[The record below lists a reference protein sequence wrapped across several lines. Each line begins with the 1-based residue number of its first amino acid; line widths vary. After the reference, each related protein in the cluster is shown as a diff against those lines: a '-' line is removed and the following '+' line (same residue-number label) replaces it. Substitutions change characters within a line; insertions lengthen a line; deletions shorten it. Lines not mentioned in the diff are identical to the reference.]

1 MSFCLSMLI
10 ALCIDRLIGW
20 PDFLFRRF
28 SHPVVGIG
36 HLISLFERNLNKTT
50 WSTSL
55 RRTTGFLTLL
65 FLMVGFAILG
75 FFILLIIP
83 EGPIGVL
90 VTSFLVW
97 PLIAAKS
104 LADHVAAVAE
114 PLKANDLP
122 EARQAVSMIVGRNS
136 NQLGS
141 NDIARAALESLAEN
155 TSDGVTAPLFW
166 GVLLGFPGVLIYKF
180 VNTADS
186 MIGYKNERYRDF
198 GWASARIDDLVNY
211 IPARLTS
218 FMYAIISRNT
228 LRVLRITF
236 RDASQHR
243 SPNAGWPE
251 TSVAASIGV
260 KLSGPR
266 IYEGVKTN
274 DPWLN
279 NDGRDP
285 TVNDLFSGLKLFDRF
300 LWAIIF
306 LLLLC
311 SIISFL

>member
-1 MSFCLSMLI
+1 MNFCLSMLI
-10 ALCIDRLIGW
+10 ALCIDRLFGW

-36 HLISLFERNLNKTT
+36 QLISFFERNLNKTGL
-50 WSTSL
+50 SSSL
-55 RRTTGFLTLL
+55 RMAMGLLTLI
-65 FLMVGFAILG
+65 FLMMGLTFLG
-75 FFILLIIP
+75 FIIVLAIP
-83 EGPIGVL
+83 AGPLGIL
-90 VTSFLVW
+90 VTSLLVW
-97 PLIAAKS
+97 PFIAAKS
-104 LADHVAAVAE
+104 LADHVEAVAE
-114 PLKANDLP
+114 PLKTNDLP
-122 EARQAVSMIVGRNS
+122 SARRAVSMIVGRNS
-136 NQLGS
+136 DNLDS

-166 GVLLGFPGVLIYKF
+166 GVLLGFPGVLIYKL

-186 MIGYKNERYRDF
+186 MIGYKSERYRDF
-198 GWASARIDDLVNY
+198 GWASARFDDLINY

-218 FMYAIISRNT
+218 LIYAIISRNT
-228 LRVLRITF
+228 LKVLRITL

-266 IYEGVKTN
+266 IYDGIKTN

-279 NDGRDP
+279 SDGRNP
-285 TVNDLFSGLKLFDRF
+285 TGHDLFSGLRLFDYF
-300 LWAIIF
+300 LWAITF
-306 LLLLC
+306 SLLSC
-311 SIISFL
+311 SVISFA

>member
-1 MSFCLSMLI
+1 MLI
-10 ALCIDRLIGW
+10 ALCIDRLFGW

-36 HLISLFERNLNKTT
+36 QLISFFERNLNKTG
-50 WSTSL
+50 WSSSL
-55 RRTTGFLTLL
+55 RMATGLLTLI
-65 FLMVGFAILG
+65 FLMTGLTILG
-75 FFILLIIP
+75 FLIVLAIP
-83 EGPIGVL
+83 AGTLGIL

-97 PLIAAKS
+97 PFIAAKS
-104 LADHVAAVAE
+104 LADHVKAVAE
-114 PLKANDLP
+114 PLKTNDLP
-122 EARQAVSMIVGRNS
+122 SARQAVSMIVGRNS
-136 NQLGS
+136 DNLGS

-186 MIGYKNERYRDF
+186 MIGYKSERYRDF
-198 GWASARIDDLVNY
+198 GWASARFDDLINY

-218 FMYAIISRNT
+218 LIYAIISRNT
-228 LRVLRITF
+228 LKVLRITL

-266 IYEGVKTN
+266 IYDGIKTN

-279 NDGRDP
+279 SDGRNP
-285 TVNDLFSGLKLFDRF
+285 TGHDLFSGLRLFDHF
-300 LWAIIF
+300 LWAIT
-306 LLLLC
+306 LLLLSC
-311 SIISFL
+311 SVISFA

>member
-1 MSFCLSMLI
+1 MLI
-10 ALCIDRLIGW
+10 ALCIDRLFGW

-36 HLISLFERNLNKTT
+36 QLISFFERNLNKSG
-50 WSTSL
+50 WSSSL
-55 RRTTGFLTLL
+55 RMATGLLTLI
-65 FLMVGFAILG
+65 FLLMGLTILG
-75 FFILLIIP
+75 FLIVLVIP
-83 EGPIGVL
+83 AGTLGIL

-97 PLIAAKS
+97 PFIAAKS
-104 LADHVAAVAE
+104 LADHVKAVAE
-114 PLKANDLP
+114 PLKTNDLP
-122 EARQAVSMIVGRNS
+122 SARQAISMIVGRNS
-136 NQLGS
+136 DNLDS

-166 GVLLGFPGVLIYKF
+166 GVLLGFPGVLIYKL

-186 MIGYKNERYRDF
+186 MIGYKSERYRDF
-198 GWASARIDDLVNY
+198 GWASARFDDLINY

-218 FMYAIISRNT
+218 LIYAIISRNT
-228 LRVLRITF
+228 LKVLRITL

-266 IYEGVKTN
+266 IYDGIKTN

-279 NDGRDP
+279 SDGRNP
-285 TVNDLFSGLKLFDRF
+285 TGHDLFSGLRLFDHF

-306 LLLLC
+306 LLLSC
-311 SIISFL
+311 SVISFA

>member
-1 MSFCLSMLI
+1 MSFCLSILI

-20 PDFLFRRF
+20 PNFLFRRF

-36 HLISLFERNLNKTT
+36 HLISFFERHLNKTT

-75 FFILLIIP
+75 FFILLLIP
-83 EGPIGVL
+83 EGPLGVL
-90 VTSFLVW
+90 VTSLLVW
-97 PLIAAKS
+97 PFIAAKS
-104 LADHVAAVAE
+104 LANHVEAVAE
-114 PLKANDLP
+114 PLVTHDLKA
-122 EARQAVSMIVGRNS
+122 ARHAVSMIVGRNS
-136 NQLGS
+136 NNLDS

-186 MIGYKNERYRDF
+186 MIGYKSERYRDF

-218 FMYAIISRNT
+218 FMYAVISRNT

-285 TVNDLFSGLKLFDRF
+285 TGSDLFSGLKLFDRF
-300 LWAIIF
+300 LWAITF
-306 LLLLC
+306 SLLIC

>member
-1 MSFCLSMLI
+1 MNFCLSMLI
-10 ALCIDRLIGW
+10 ALCIDRLFGW

-36 HLISLFERNLNKTT
+36 LLISFFERNLNKTG
-50 WSTSL
+50 WSSSQRMATGLLTLFLLMTGLTFS
-55 RRTTGFLTLL
+55 GFLIVL
-65 FLMVGFAILG
+65 A
-75 FFILLIIP
+75 IP
-83 EGPIGVL
+83 EGPLGIV

-97 PLIAAKS
+97 PFIAAKS
-104 LADHVAAVAE
+104 LADHVEAVFE
-114 PLKANDLP
+114 PLKTNDLP
-122 EARQAVSMIVGRNS
+122 RARQAVSMIVGRNS
-136 NQLGS
+136 NHLDS
-141 NDIARAALESLAEN
+141 NAIARAALESLAEN

-166 GVLLGFPGVLIYKF
+166 GVLLGFPGVLIYKL

-186 MIGYKNERYRDF
+186 MIGFKSERYKDF
-198 GWASARIDDLVNY
+198 GWASARFDDLVNY

-218 FMYAIISRNT
+218 FIYAIISRNT
-228 LRVLRITF
+228 LKVLRITL

-266 IYEGVKTN
+266 IYDSVKTK

-279 NDGRDP
+279 IDGRNP
-285 TVNDLFSGLKLFDRF
+285 TGYDLFSGLRLFDRF
-300 LWAIIF
+300 LWAITF

-311 SIISFL
+311 SVISFA

>member
-1 MSFCLSMLI
+1 MNFCLSMLI
-10 ALCIDRLIGW
+10 ALCIDRLFGW

-28 SHPVVGIG
+28 SHPVVGFG
-36 HLISLFERNLNKTT
+36 HLISLFESKLNKSI
-50 WSTSL
+50 WSSNLRKATGLFSL
-55 RRTTGFLTLL
+55 FFLVAGLASL
-65 FLMVGFAILG
+65 SFL
-75 FFILLIIP
+75 ILLAIP
-83 EGPIGVL
+83 EGPIGIL
-90 VTSFLVW
+90 VTSILVW

-104 LADHVAAVAE
+104 LSDHVEAVAE
-114 PLKANDLP
+114 PLKLNDVIK
-122 EARQAVSMIVGRNS
+122 ARQAVSMIVGRNS
-136 NQLGS
+136 NHLDS
-141 NDIARAALESLAEN
+141 NDIARASLESLAEN

-198 GWASARIDDLVNY
+198 GWASARFDDLVNY

-218 FMYAIISRNT
+218 LIYAIISRNT
-228 LRVLRITF
+228 LEVLHVTL
-236 RDASQHR
+236 RDASHHR

-251 TSVAASIGV
+251 TSVATSIGV

-266 IYEGVKTN
+266 IYDGVETN

-279 NDGRDP
+279 KDGRNP
-285 TVNDLFSGLKLFDRF
+285 TGHDVFSGLKLFDRF
-300 LWAIIF
+300 LWATAF

-311 SIISFL
+311 SIIGFF

>member
-114 PLKANDLP
+114 PLNANDLP

-198 GWASARIDDLVNY
+198 GWASARIDDLMNY

-218 FMYAIISRNT
+218 FMYAIISPNT

-266 IYEGVKTN
+266 IYEGVKTT

-279 NDGRDP
+279 KDGRDP
-285 TVNDLFSGLKLFDRF
+285 TGSDLFSGLKLFDRF
-300 LWAIIF
+300 LWAITF

>member
-1 MSFCLSMLI
+1 
-10 ALCIDRLIGW
+10 
-20 PDFLFRRF
+20 
-28 SHPVVGIG
+28 
-36 HLISLFERNLNKTT
+36 
-50 WSTSL
+50 
-55 RRTTGFLTLL
+55 
-65 FLMVGFAILG
+65 MVGFAILG
-75 FFILLIIP
+75 FFILLLIP
-83 EGPIGVL
+83 EGPLGVL
-90 VTSFLVW
+90 VTSLLVW
-97 PLIAAKS
+97 PFIAAKS
-104 LADHVAAVAE
+104 LANHVEAVAE
-114 PLKANDLP
+114 PLVTHDLKA
-122 EARQAVSMIVGRNS
+122 ARHAVSMIVGRNS
-136 NQLGS
+136 NNLDS

-186 MIGYKNERYRDF
+186 MIGYKSERYRDF
-198 GWASARIDDLVNY
+198 GWASARFDDFVNY

-218 FMYAIISRNT
+218 LMYAIISRKTREVLQIT
-228 LRVLRITF
+228 L

-266 IYEGVKTN
+266 IYDGVKTN

-279 NDGRDP
+279 RDGRNP
-285 TVNDLFSGLKLFDRF
+285 TGDDLFSGLKLFDRF
-300 LWAIIF
+300 LWSVTS

-311 SIISFL
+311 SVISFF

>member
-1 MSFCLSMLI
+1 MNFCLSLLI
-10 ALCIDRLIGW
+10 ALCLDRLFGW
-20 PDFLFRRF
+20 PEFIFRRF
-28 SHPVVGIG
+28 SHPVVGFG
-36 HLISLFERNLNKTT
+36 HLISLFESKLNKST
-50 WSTSL
+50 WSSGIRKATGVFSLFFLLTSFAAL
-55 RRTTGFLTLL
+55 SFLIVL
-65 FLMVGFAILG
+65 V
-75 FFILLIIP
+75 IP

-90 VTSFLVW
+90 ATSFLVW

-186 MIGYKNERYRDF
+186 MIGYKNKRYRDF
-198 GWASARIDDLVNY
+198 GWASARLDDLVNY

-218 FMYAIISRNT
+218 FMYAVISRNT

-285 TVNDLFSGLKLFDRF
+285 TGSDLFSGLKLFDRF
-300 LWAIIF
+300 LWAITF

>member
-1 MSFCLSMLI
+1 
-10 ALCIDRLIGW
+10 
-20 PDFLFRRF
+20 
-28 SHPVVGIG
+28 
-36 HLISLFERNLNKTT
+36 
-50 WSTSL
+50 
-55 RRTTGFLTLL
+55 
-65 FLMVGFAILG
+65 
-75 FFILLIIP
+75 
-83 EGPIGVL
+83 
-90 VTSFLVW
+90 
-97 PLIAAKS
+97 
-104 LADHVAAVAE
+104 
-114 PLKANDLP
+114 
-122 EARQAVSMIVGRNS
+122 MIVGRNS

-198 GWASARIDDLVNY
+198 GWASAKIDDLVNY

-218 FMYAIISRNT
+218 FMYAVISRNT

-266 IYEGVKTN
+266 TYDGVKTN

-279 NDGRDP
+279 RDGRNPKGD
-285 TVNDLFSGLKLFDRF
+285 DLFSGLELFDRF
-300 LWAIIF
+300 LWSVTF

-311 SIISFL
+311 SVISFF

>member
-1 MSFCLSMLI
+1 ML
-10 ALCIDRLIGW
+10 L
-20 PDFLFRRF
+20 
-28 SHPVVGIG
+28 
-36 HLISLFERNLNKTT
+36 
-50 WSTSL
+50 
-55 RRTTGFLTLL
+55 
-65 FLMVGFAILG
+65 
-75 FFILLIIP
+75 IP
-83 EGPIGVL
+83 EGPLGIL
-90 VTSFLVW
+90 VTSLLVW
-97 PLIAAKS
+97 PFIASKS
-104 LADHVAAVAE
+104 LANHVEAVAK
-114 PLKANDLP
+114 PLVTHDLKA
-122 EARQAVSMIVGRNS
+122 ARHAVSMIVGRNS
-136 NQLGS
+136 NNLDS

-186 MIGYKNERYRDF
+186 MIGYKSERYRDF

-218 FMYAIISRNT
+218 FMYAVISRNT

-266 IYEGVKTN
+266 IYEGVKTT

-279 NDGRDP
+279 KDGRDP
-285 TVNDLFSGLKLFDRF
+285 TSSDLFSGLKLFDRF
-300 LWAIIF
+300 LWAITF
-306 LLLLC
+306 LLLIC

>member
-1 MSFCLSMLI
+1 MNFCLSMLI
-10 ALCIDRLIGW
+10 ALCIDRLFGW

-28 SHPVVGIG
+28 SHPVVGFG
-36 HLISLFERNLNKTT
+36 HLISLFESKLNKSI
-50 WSTSL
+50 WSSNLRKATGLFSL
-55 RRTTGFLTLL
+55 FFLVAGLASL
-65 FLMVGFAILG
+65 SFL
-75 FFILLIIP
+75 ILLAIP
-83 EGPIGVL
+83 EGPIGIL
-90 VTSFLVW
+90 VTSILVW

-104 LADHVAAVAE
+104 LSDHVEAVAE
-114 PLKANDLP
+114 PLKLNDVIK
-122 EARQAVSMIVGRNS
+122 ARQAVSMIVGRNS
-136 NQLGS
+136 NHLDS
-141 NDIARAALESLAEN
+141 NDIARASLESLAEN

-198 GWASARIDDLVNY
+198 GWASARFDDLVNY

-218 FMYAIISRNT
+218 LIYAIISRNT
-228 LRVLRITF
+228 LEVLHVTL
-236 RDASQHR
+236 RDASHHR

-251 TSVAASIGV
+251 TSVATSIGV

-266 IYEGVKTN
+266 IYDGVETN

-279 NDGRDP
+279 KDGRNP
-285 TVNDLFSGLKLFDRF
+285 TGHDVFSGLKLFDRF
-300 LWAIIF
+300 LWATTF

-311 SIISFL
+311 SIIGFF

>member
-1 MSFCLSMLI
+1 M
-10 ALCIDRLIGW
+10 
-20 PDFLFRRF
+20 
-28 SHPVVGIG
+28 
-36 HLISLFERNLNKTT
+36 
-50 WSTSL
+50 
-55 RRTTGFLTLL
+55 
-65 FLMVGFAILG
+65 
-75 FFILLIIP
+75 
-83 EGPIGVL
+83 
-90 VTSFLVW
+90 
-97 PLIAAKS
+97 
-104 LADHVAAVAE
+104 
-114 PLKANDLP
+114 
-122 EARQAVSMIVGRNS
+122 
-136 NQLGS
+136 
-141 NDIARAALESLAEN
+141 
-155 TSDGVTAPLFW
+155 
-166 GVLLGFPGVLIYKF
+166 LIYKF

-186 MIGYKNERYRDF
+186 MIGYKNKRYRDF
-198 GWASARIDDLVNY
+198 GWASARLDDLVNY

-218 FMYAIISRNT
+218 FMYAMISRNT
-228 LRVLRITF
+228 LKVLRITF

-285 TVNDLFSGLKLFDRF
+285 TGSDLFSGLKLFDRF
-300 LWAIIF
+300 LWAITF

>member
-1 MSFCLSMLI
+1 ML
-10 ALCIDRLIGW
+10 L
-20 PDFLFRRF
+20 
-28 SHPVVGIG
+28 
-36 HLISLFERNLNKTT
+36 
-50 WSTSL
+50 
-55 RRTTGFLTLL
+55 
-65 FLMVGFAILG
+65 
-75 FFILLIIP
+75 IP
-83 EGPIGVL
+83 EGPLGIL
-90 VTSFLVW
+90 VTSLLVW
-97 PLIAAKS
+97 PFIASKS
-104 LADHVAAVAE
+104 LANHVEAVAK
-114 PLKANDLP
+114 PLVTHDLKA
-122 EARQAVSMIVGRNS
+122 ARHAVSMIVGRNS
-136 NQLGS
+136 NNLDS

-186 MIGYKNERYRDF
+186 MIGYKSERYRDF

-218 FMYAIISRNT
+218 FMYAVISRNT

-266 IYEGVKTN
+266 IYDGVKTN

-279 NDGRDP
+279 RDGRNP
-285 TVNDLFSGLKLFDRF
+285 TGDDLFSGLKLFDRF
-300 LWAIIF
+300 LWSVTS

>member
-1 MSFCLSMLI
+1 MLI

-36 HLISLFERNLNKTT
+36 HIISLFERNLNKTT

-55 RRTTGFLTLL
+55 RRTTGFLTVL

-75 FFILLIIP
+75 FLILLIIP

-90 VTSFLVW
+90 ATSFLVW

-104 LADHVAAVAE
+104 LAGHVAAVAE

-122 EARQAVSMIVGRNS
+122 EARKAVSMIVGRNS

-266 IYEGVKTN
+266 IYENVKTT

-279 NDGRDP
+279 KDGRDP
-285 TVNDLFSGLKLFDRF
+285 TGSDLFSGLKLFDRF
-300 LWAIIF
+300 LWAITF
-306 LLLLC
+306 LLLIC

>member
-1 MSFCLSMLI
+1 MLI
-10 ALCIDRLIGW
+10 ALCIDRLFGW

-36 HLISLFERNLNKTT
+36 QLISFFERNLNKTG
-50 WSTSL
+50 WSSSL
-55 RRTTGFLTLL
+55 RMATGLLTLI
-65 FLMVGFAILG
+65 FLMTGLTILG
-75 FFILLIIP
+75 FLIVLAIP
-83 EGPIGVL
+83 AGTLGIL

-97 PLIAAKS
+97 PFIAAKS
-104 LADHVAAVAE
+104 LADHVKAVAE
-114 PLKANDLP
+114 PLKTNDLP
-122 EARQAVSMIVGRNS
+122 SARQAVSMIVGRNS
-136 NQLGS
+136 DNLGS

-155 TSDGVTAPLFW
+155 TSDWVTAPLFW
-166 GVLLGFPGVLIYKF
+166 GVFLGFPVVLIYKL

-186 MIGYKNERYRDF
+186 MIGYKSERYADF
-198 GWASARIDDLVNY
+198 GWASARFDDLINY

-218 FMYAIISRNT
+218 LIYTIISRNT
-228 LRVLRITF
+228 LKVLRITL

-266 IYEGVKTN
+266 IYDGIKTN

-279 NDGRDP
+279 SDGRNP
-285 TVNDLFSGLKLFDRF
+285 TGHDLFSGLRLFDHF
-300 LWAIIF
+300 LWAIT
-306 LLLLC
+306 LLLLSC
-311 SIISFL
+311 SVISFA

>member
-36 HLISLFERNLNKTT
+36 HLISFFERHLNKTT

-75 FFILLIIP
+75 FFILLLIP
-83 EGPIGVL
+83 EGPLGVL
-90 VTSFLVW
+90 VTSLLVW
-97 PLIAAKS
+97 PFIAAKS
-104 LADHVAAVAE
+104 LANHVEAVAE
-114 PLKANDLP
+114 PLVTHDLKA
-122 EARQAVSMIVGRNS
+122 ARHAVSMIVGRNS
-136 NQLGS
+136 NNLGS

-186 MIGYKNERYRDF
+186 MIGYKSERYRDF
-198 GWASARIDDLVNY
+198 GWASARFDDFVNY

-218 FMYAIISRNT
+218 LIYAMISRKTREVLQIT
-228 LRVLRITF
+228 L

-266 IYEGVKTN
+266 IYDGVKTK

-279 NDGRDP
+279 RDGRNP
-285 TVNDLFSGLKLFDRF
+285 TGDDLFSGLKLFDRF
-300 LWAIIF
+300 LWSVTSV
-306 LLLLC
+306 LLLC
-311 SIISFL
+311 SVISFF

>member
-20 PDFLFRRF
+20 PNFLFRRF

-36 HLISLFERNLNKTT
+36 HLISFFESHLNKAT

-65 FLMVGFAILG
+65 FLIAGFAILG
-75 FFILLIIP
+75 FLIMLLIP
-83 EGPIGVL
+83 EGPLGIL
-90 VTSFLVW
+90 VTSLLVW
-97 PLIAAKS
+97 PFIASKSLANHVEAVAKPLVTHDLIAAR
-104 LADHVAAVAE
+104 H
-114 PLKANDLP
+114 
-122 EARQAVSMIVGRNS
+122 AVSMIVGRNS
-136 NQLGS
+136 NNLDS

-186 MIGYKNERYRDF
+186 MIGYKSERYRDF

-218 FMYAIISRNT
+218 FMYAVISRNT

-266 IYEGVKTN
+266 IYEGVKTT

-279 NDGRDP
+279 KDGRDP
-285 TVNDLFSGLKLFDRF
+285 TSSDLFSGLKLFDRF
-300 LWAIIF
+300 LWAITF
-306 LLLLC
+306 SLLIC

>member
-65 FLMVGFAILG
+65 FLMVGFAFLG
-75 FFILLIIP
+75 FLILLIIP

-90 VTSFLVW
+90 ATSFLVW

-218 FMYAIISRNT
+218 FMYAVISRNT

-266 IYEGVKTN
+266 TYDGVKTN

-279 NDGRDP
+279 RDGRSPKGD
-285 TVNDLFSGLKLFDRF
+285 DLFSGLKLFDRF
-300 LWAIIF
+300 LWSVTF
-306 LLLLC
+306 LLLIC
-311 SIISFL
+311 SVISFF

>member
-1 MSFCLSMLI
+1 
-10 ALCIDRLIGW
+10 
-20 PDFLFRRF
+20 
-28 SHPVVGIG
+28 
-36 HLISLFERNLNKTT
+36 
-50 WSTSL
+50 
-55 RRTTGFLTLL
+55 
-65 FLMVGFAILG
+65 
-75 FFILLIIP
+75 
-83 EGPIGVL
+83 
-90 VTSFLVW
+90 
-97 PLIAAKS
+97 
-104 LADHVAAVAE
+104 
-114 PLKANDLP
+114 
-122 EARQAVSMIVGRNS
+122 MIVGRNS

-155 TSDGVTAPLFW
+155 TSDGITAPLFW

-218 FMYAIISRNT
+218 FMYAVISRNT

-266 IYEGVKTN
+266 IYEGVKTT

-279 NDGRDP
+279 KDGRDP
-285 TVNDLFSGLKLFDRF
+285 TGSDLFSGLKLFDRF
-300 LWAIIF
+300 LWAITF

>member
-1 MSFCLSMLI
+1 MNFCLSMLI
-10 ALCIDRLIGW
+10 ALCIDRLFGW

-36 HLISLFERNLNKTT
+36 QLISFFERNLNKTG
-50 WSTSL
+50 WSSSL
-55 RRTTGFLTLL
+55 RMATGLLTLI
-65 FLMVGFAILG
+65 FLMMGLTILG
-75 FFILLIIP
+75 FLIVLAIP
-83 EGPIGVL
+83 AGTLGIL

-97 PLIAAKS
+97 PFIAAKS
-104 LADHVAAVAE
+104 LADHVEAVAE
-114 PLKANDLP
+114 PLKTNDLP
-122 EARQAVSMIVGRNS
+122 SARRAVSMIVGRNS
-136 NQLGS
+136 DNLDS

-166 GVLLGFPGVLIYKF
+166 GVLLGFPGVLIYKL

-186 MIGYKNERYRDF
+186 MIGYKSERYRDF
-198 GWASARIDDLVNY
+198 GWASARFDDLINY

-218 FMYAIISRNT
+218 LIYAIISRNT
-228 LRVLRITF
+228 LKVLRITL

-266 IYEGVKTN
+266 IYDGIKTN

-279 NDGRDP
+279 SDGRNP
-285 TVNDLFSGLKLFDRF
+285 TGHDLFSGLRLFDHF
-300 LWAIIF
+300 LWAITF
-306 LLLLC
+306 LLLSC
-311 SIISFL
+311 SVISFA